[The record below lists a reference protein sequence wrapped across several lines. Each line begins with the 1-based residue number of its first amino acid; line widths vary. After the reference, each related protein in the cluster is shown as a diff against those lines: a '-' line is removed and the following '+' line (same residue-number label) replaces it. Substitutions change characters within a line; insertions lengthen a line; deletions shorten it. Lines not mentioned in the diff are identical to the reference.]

1 MPVATE
7 LFFHASQF
15 WIIAERNM
23 PYNAAKFY
31 VGTVMG
37 FKTELFAGMCLSL
50 CGTAS
55 EAGGTGRATGDQIN
69 IPNVNPIV
77 ERRFEQLRQKEA
89 NERMQR
95 ENSQDAAEMISLAA
109 QLRRYSEAAE
119 SSGLPPDAVKK
130 ANELE
135 KLARRVRHRVK
146 EQMLRVRAR

>member
-1 MPVATE
+1 MGLKTV
-7 LFFHASQF
+7 LF
-15 WIIAERNM
+15 
-23 PYNAAKFY
+23 
-31 VGTVMG
+31 V
-37 FKTELFAGMCLSL
+37 GMCLSL

-55 EAGGTGRATGDQIN
+55 EAGGTGRATGEQIN

-77 ERRFEQLRQKEA
+77 ERRFEQLCQKEA

-119 SSGLPPDAVKK
+119 SSGLLPDAVKK

-135 KLARRVRHRVK
+135 KLARRVCHRVK